1 MKRTLNELESNV
13 QRTLLD
19 DELSMR
25 VVLQRHA
32 DWCGIATNLEF
43 HESVN
48 VPRDNVNIINAI
60 MKYEADISIFIT
72 STHSK

>member
-1 MKRTLNELESNV
+1 MKRALSELESNV

-32 DWCGIATNLEF
+32 DWCGIATNLEV

-72 STHSK
+72 STH